1 MKEALRNLQI
11 SENRKSVKC
20 LMKGCGFMRKII
32 LIVFILLSLFGCTP
46 SIEER
51 IEDVSLAFGERLHEN
66 SLMNP
71 LWFDEVNARL
81 DALSKNAESDNGQLG
96 SYDVNEVY
104 PEYIEHIE
112 EDYANLCTEKGLEE
126 VKLHLM
132 YNRFHEEEEKVEF
145 VKVTEHEN
153 SYESVIDVISS
164 HYVLRI
170 YLTFMKSEKDPKV
183 NGFKVK
189 PLEFSNPE

>member
-1 MKEALRNLQI
+1 
-11 SENRKSVKC
+11 
-20 LMKGCGFMRKII
+20 MKGCGFMRKSI
-32 LIVFILLSLFGCTP
+32 LIMFILLTLFGCAP
-46 SIEER
+46 STEKRIEE
-51 IEDVSLAFGERLHEN
+51 VSIAFGEKLHAN
-66 SLMNP
+66 SLANP
-71 LWFDEVNARL
+71 VWFDEITVRL
-81 DALSKNAESDNGQLG
+81 DELSKNADPNNGHLG

-126 VKLHLM
+126 VKLHLI

-145 VKVTEHEN
+145 VKVAEYEN
-153 SYESVIDVISS
+153 SYESIIDVTSS

-170 YLTFMKSEKDPKV
+170 YLTFMKSEKDPKIS
-183 NGFKVK
+183 GFKVN

>member
-1 MKEALRNLQI
+1 M
-11 SENRKSVKC
+11 RKS
-20 LMKGCGFMRKII
+20 I
-32 LIVFILLSLFGCTP
+32 LIMFILLTLFGCTP
-46 SIEER
+46 STEKRIEE
-51 IEDVSLAFGERLHEN
+51 VSVAFGERLQAN
-66 SLMNP
+66 SLVNP
-71 LWFDEVNARL
+71 IWLDEVNARL
-81 DALSKNAESDNGQLG
+81 DALSKNADSDNGQLG

-112 EDYANLCTEKGLEE
+112 EDYANLCTEKGLEQ

-145 VKVTEHEN
+145 VKVTEYEN
-153 SYESVIDVISS
+153 SYESIIDVTSS

-170 YLTFMKSEKDPKV
+170 YLTFMKGEKDPKIS
-183 NGFKVK
+183 GFKVN